1 MKAVKK
7 AITVSFALLVS
18 LLVTSCDKYNYV
30 DELQELGT
38 RVEILEDELLQFNK
52 DLQAL
57 HELIVVIEGRGY
69 VTNVIRNSDGTYV
82 IRLNNGKEITLHNG
96 KDGKDGDTSD
106 LHLGIAQADD
116 GNWYWT
122 LNGDW
127 ILDSDGDKMRA
138 GAVDGKDGQDGKTN
152 TAVIPQVQINP
163 VTRNWEISTDGGQTW
178 NDTGISADG
187 KNGKNGKNGVD
198 GMDGKDG
205 KDGTDGKDGAPDVFS
220 EIIVSPDGRSITIV
234 LTDGQ
239 RFTVPI
245 V

>member
-198 GMDGKDG
+198 GKDGKDG

-234 LTDGQ
+234 LTDGK